1 MSQEVEH
8 SLPHSTSRPA
18 LEGKFAQRGAEAQLC
33 LKRPLLATGK
43 GLGRRWLLSVRG
55 RERLPGAEPRVTGVC
70 AQSCPT
76 LRPHRLPPPRLLR
89 SWNFP
94 CKNTGAS
101 CHFLLQ
107 GIFPTQGPNQCL
119 LRLLH
124 WQAGSLALHHLGS
137 HCYLLTLKIS
147 GLEYPFPPPPF
158 FLLLA

>member
-1 MSQEVEH
+1 MSQEDDH
-8 SLPHSTSRPA
+8 LPSCPGGQVCPKRSRSSA
-18 LEGKFAQRGAEAQLC
+18 LSQAPSAGHWQRPRPRVAPECEGKGTSA
-33 LKRPLLATGK
+33 
-43 GLGRRWLLSVRG
+43 GRR
-55 RERLPGAEPRVTGVC
+55 AHRVTGVC

-137 HCYLLTLKIS
+137 HCYLLTLKMS
-147 GLEYPFPPPPF
+147 GLEYPSPPPF